1 MNNLITIF
9 KKPKFCSFV
18 LACIG
23 IVCSLLL
30 IGYYGLYKKEYLNIF
45 LGISGLISNI
55 YFIIPCLKNKN
66 KRCKEESASAKL
78 KK

>member
-9 KKPKFCSFV
+9 KKPKFYNFV

-23 IVCSLLL
+23 IVCILLS

-45 LGISGLISNI
+45 LG
-55 YFIIPCLKNKN
+55 YPV
-66 KRCKEESASAKL
+66 
-78 KK
+78 